1 MGVGAVGAVTAA
13 ALEEAG
19 RHEVLL
25 CVRRP
30 RPAPTVRW
38 EEGGRHRLRAPLLTD
53 PAQAGGPVD
62 LVVLA
67 VKAHQT
73 AGASAWLRRLRTDGT
88 PVLVLQNGV
97 EHAERLS
104 GVVPA
109 DHVVPGIVWCTAEA
123 ITDDDVVVRAGDQRI
138 EVPAADGIGASFA
151 GSFLRIEPV
160 ADFTTAMWVKLV
172 YNAVVAVEALTGRR
186 AEVFS
191 DPGIRRLA
199 RDLAAECAAVARAAG
214 AVLPDGFADEV
225 VDHLAALPPDHGTS
239 ILYDRQAGRPLEWDA
254 RNGVITRIGAS
265 HGVPTPISDVLVP
278 LLAAASAPGVADPLD
293 RAHRA
298 ATVHTA
304 GRVHG
309 GPEVCTA

>member
-1 MGVGAVGAVTAA
+1 VSRVAVVGVGAVGAVTAA
-13 ALEEAG
+13 ALEQAG
-19 RHEVLL
+19 CEVLR

-30 RPAPTVRW
+30 RHAPTVRW
-38 EEGGRHRLRAPLLTD
+38 EEGGRHRLLAPLVTD
-53 PAQAGGPVD
+53 PAEAGGPVD

-73 AGASAWLRRLRTDGT
+73 AGAADWVRRLRKDST

-123 ITDDDVVVRAGDQRI
+123 ITDDEVVVRAGDRRI
-138 EVPAADGIGASFA
+138 EVPAADGIGAWFA

-214 AVLPDGFADEV
+214 AVLPDEFADEV

-254 RNGVITRIGAS
+254 RNGVITRIGAR
-265 HGVPTPISDVLVP
+265 HDVPTPISDVLVP
-278 LLAAASAPGVADPLD
+278 LLATTS
-293 RAHRA
+293 
-298 ATVHTA
+298 
-304 GRVHG
+304 
-309 GPEVCTA
+309 

>member
-1 MGVGAVGAVTAA
+1 VSRVAVVGVGAVGAVTAA
-13 ALEEAG
+13 ALEQAG
-19 RHEVLL
+19 REVLL

-30 RPAPTVRW
+30 RPAPTARW

-73 AGASAWLRRLRTDGT
+73 AGASAWLRRLRSDDT

-104 GVVPA
+104 GIVPA
-109 DHVVPGIVWCTAEA
+109 EHVVPGIVWCTAEA
-123 ITDDDVVVRAGDQRI
+123 ITDDEVVVRAGDQRI
-138 EVPAADGIGASFA
+138 EVPTLPVTDGIGASFA

-172 YNAVVAVEALTGRR
+172 YNAVVAIEALTGRR

-191 DPGIRRLA
+191 DLVIRRLA

-278 LLAAASAPGVADPLD
+278 LLAASS
-293 RAHRA
+293 
-298 ATVHTA
+298 
-304 GRVHG
+304 
-309 GPEVCTA
+309 

>member
-1 MGVGAVGAVTAA
+1 
-13 ALEEAG
+13 
-19 RHEVLL
+19 
-25 CVRRP
+25 VRARP
-30 RPAPTVRW
+30 
-38 EEGGRHRLRAPLLTD
+38 LTD
-53 PAQAGGPVD
+53 PAQASASVD

-73 AGASAWLRRLRTDGT
+73 AGAADWLLRLRADDT

-104 GVVPA
+104 GIVPA
-109 DHVVPGIVWCTAEA
+109 EHVVPGIVWCTAEA
-123 ITDDDVVVRAGDQRI
+123 TADDDVVIRTGDQRI
-138 EVPAADGIGASFA
+138 EVPAADGLAAAFA

-199 RDLAAECAAVARAAG
+199 RDLAAECTAVARVAG
-214 AVLPDGFADEV
+214 AALPGRFVDEV

-239 ILYDRQAGRPLEWDA
+239 ILYDRLAGRPLEWDA
-254 RNGVITRIGAS
+254 RNGVISRIGAR
-265 HGVPTPISDVLVP
+265 HGVPTPISDLLVP
-278 LLAAASAPGVADPLD
+278 LLAAS
-293 RAHRA
+293 
-298 ATVHTA
+298 
-304 GRVHG
+304 
-309 GPEVCTA
+309 C

>member
-1 MGVGAVGAVTAA
+1 VGRAAVVGVGAIGAVTAA
-13 ALEEAG
+13 ALEQAG
-19 RHEVLL
+19 RHDVVL
-25 CVRRP
+25 CARR
-30 RPAPTVRW
+30 RRSAPTVRW
-38 EEGGRHRLRAPLLTD
+38 EEGGGRQRLRAPLLTD

-73 AGASAWLRRLRTDGT
+73 AGAADWLRLRTEGT

-104 GVVPA
+104 GIVPA
-109 DHVVPGIVWCTAEA
+109 DDVVPGIVWCTAEA
-123 ITDDDVVVRAGDQRI
+123 VADDEVVGRTDDQRI
-138 EVPAADGIGASFA
+138 EVPAAAGLADAFA

-199 RDLAAECAAVARAAG
+199 HDLAAECTAVARAEG
-214 AVLPDGFADEV
+214 AVLPDGFAEEV

-239 ILYDRQAGRPLEWDA
+239 ILYDRLAGRPLEWDA
-254 RNGVITRIGAS
+254 RNGVISRIGAR

-278 LLAAASAPGVADPLD
+278 LLAAS
-293 RAHRA
+293 
-298 ATVHTA
+298 
-304 GRVHG
+304 
-309 GPEVCTA
+309 C